1 MGIHIPC
8 LFELASVPHQLVVD
22 GEQREIC
29 FANSCFLF
37 LPLPPIQW
45 NKTGKL
51 VILSISFGAGI
62 LDPVILFH

>member
-1 MGIHIPC
+1 MGIHMPC
-8 LFELASVPHQLVVD
+8 LFELASVPHHLEVD

-29 FANSCFLF
+29 FATSCFLF

-51 VILSISFGAGI
+51 VILSISFGADI
-62 LDPVILFH
+62 LGSVVLFH